1 MGGKIT
7 YMGKHTYRKEK
18 IENGDTLIWL
28 MNYDFLRLV
37 LGLMIN

>member
-18 IENGDTLIWL
+18 NRKWRHTH
-28 MNYDFLRLV
+28 LV
-37 LGLMIN
+37 NELWFFEVSPRTND